1 MGTVDSAKHHLQ
13 SLKGKVKERV
23 GDATD
28 NHSLQAEGI
37 ADQAKAA
44 AGKAADD
51 VRDAVRGR
59 DDERDG
65 TRDDAKN

>member
-13 SLKGKVKERV
+13 DLKGKVKEHV
-23 GDATD
+23 GDVTD

-37 ADQAKAA
+37 AEQVEAKAA
-44 AGKAADD
+44 MAADD

-59 DDERDG
+59 DDD
-65 TRDDAKN
+65 RDDARN

>member
-13 SLKGKVKERV
+13 NLKGKVKEHV

-37 ADQAKAA
+37 AEQAKAKA
-44 AGKAADD
+44 AMAADD

-59 DDERDG
+59 DDD
-65 TRDDAKN
+65 RDDTRN

>member
-13 SLKGKVKERV
+13 NIAGKAKERV

-37 ADQAKAA
+37 ADQAKAK
-44 AGKAADD
+44 AGLAADD

-59 DDERDG
+59 DDERDD
-65 TRDDAKN
+65 TKR